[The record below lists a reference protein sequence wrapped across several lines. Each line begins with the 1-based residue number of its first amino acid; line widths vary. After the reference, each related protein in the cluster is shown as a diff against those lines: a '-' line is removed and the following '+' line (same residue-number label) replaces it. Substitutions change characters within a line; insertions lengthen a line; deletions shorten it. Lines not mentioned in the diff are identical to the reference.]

1 MSFALLDFTITD
13 TDRPITDLG
22 KSMYSLCAVL
32 VVTRLLV
39 RGGRG
44 ISPER
49 LLAEFGLKRSGDE
62 EE

>member
-1 MSFALLDFTITD
+1 MSFALFDFTITD
-13 TDRPITDLG
+13 TDRPIIALG
-22 KSMYSLCAVL
+22 KSMYSLCAL
-32 VVTRLLV
+32 LAVTRLL

-49 LLAEFGLKRSGDE
+49 LLAEFGLRRSGDE